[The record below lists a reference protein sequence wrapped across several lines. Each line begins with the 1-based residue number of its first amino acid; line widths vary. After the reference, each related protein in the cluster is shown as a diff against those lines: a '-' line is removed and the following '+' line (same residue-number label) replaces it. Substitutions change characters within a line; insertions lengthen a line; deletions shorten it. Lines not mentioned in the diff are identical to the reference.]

1 MKRSNYKML
10 FMRIHYFLFLAFV
23 ASSFAFGQK
32 MDYKVDL
39 KNCKKDRV
47 AVELNT
53 TYKGKDTAKFNFP
66 MTVPGTYAVLDYG
79 RYITAFKAFDSAGKA
94 LKVKKKG
101 NNTFLI
107 YPGKDVAKIQYLVDD
122 SWEEKNKKTKIFEPA
137 GTGFEAGKYFYINN
151 GGLFGYFGNDWN
163 NEVDVLFTKP
173 SNLRGYTTLIQKLRN
188 DDQEMFWAKNYHDLI
203 DNPILFTHEK
213 EEVMKI
219 QSTKVSVAS
228 YYAGSDSSAYHVRK
242 KIDSAM
248 VAIDQFV
255 GGKLPVDNYAFLN
268 FVKDY
273 RDIGELLMSG
283 KLGPL
288 DYIKIFKKLGGQGFG
303 ALEHGHSSSYFMPD
317 FGRNSYTS
325 MIYETAIHEFLH
337 IYSPLSLHSQYIGEF
352 NYTQPIMS
360 KHLWLYEGTTEYF
373 SVLVAM
379 QGGLSSTDETIKEK
393 LKGKIVSSYAY
404 PDSIPFT
411 VMSANVFDKPYIDQ
425 YNQVYERGA
434 IMAMLLDI
442 EIMRLTNGKKTL
454 KTVIFELTKKYGSN
468 KSFEE
473 ATFIDEFV
481 AAVHP
486 DLKAFFTKYVEGTT
500 PLAIEEGFKV
510 IGIDYKKE
518 IKGTVPMDILS
529 EEDNKVKVN
538 RGIVVNGMVTVSKAD
553 KSNYAG
559 LMAGDKVNTAELEKA
574 YKNEDGSYKAE
585 GTMIT
590 INVERKGKMI
600 PLSFPAKFKEGTI
613 KNTIEVSKTMTA
625 EQEKLFQLWS
635 TGK

>member
-1 MKRSNYKML
+1 MKRIL
-10 FMRIHYFLFLAFV
+10 PFILAFTSVTAV
-23 ASSFAFGQK
+23 AQK

-39 KNCKKDRV
+39 ANCKKDRI
-47 AVELNT
+47 AVELAT
-53 TYKGKDTAKFNFP
+53 EYKGKDTAKFNFP
-66 MTVPGTYAVLDYG
+66 MTIPGTYAVLDYG
-79 RYITAFKAFDSAGKA
+79 RYITSFKAYDASGKL

-101 NNTFLI
+101 NNTFCI
-107 YPGKDVAKIQYLVDD
+107 YPASSISKITYLADD

-137 GTGFEAGKYFYINN
+137 GTGFEAGKYFYINA

-163 NEVDVLFTKP
+163 NEYDVHFTKP
-173 SNLRGYTTLIQKLRN
+173 TNLQGYSTLVQKLRN
-188 DDQEMFWAKNYHDLI
+188 EKEQIFWAKNYHDLI

-213 EEVMKI
+213 EEIMKI
-219 QSTKVSVAS
+219 QNTKVSVAS
-228 YYAGSDSSAYHVRK
+228 YYAGSDSSSYYVRT

-268 FVKDY
+268 YVQDY
-273 RDIGELLMSG
+273 RDIGEMLMSG

-317 FGRNSYTS
+317 FGKHSYKD

-352 NYTQPIMS
+352 NYTTPVMS

-379 QGGLSSTDETIKEK
+379 QGGLSTIDETVNDKIKA
-393 LKGKIVSSYAY
+393 KIVSSYAY

-411 VMSANVFDKPYIDQ
+411 VMSAKVFDKPYIDH
-425 YNQVYERGA
+425 YGQVYERGA

-442 EIMRLTNGKKTL
+442 EIMRLTNGQKTL
-454 KTVIFELTKKYGSN
+454 KTVIFELCKKYGS
-468 KSFEE
+468 KVSFNEE
-473 ATFIDEFV
+473 TFIDEFI
-481 AAVHP
+481 AAAHP
-486 DLKAFFTKYVEGTT
+486 GLKDFFSKYVEGTT
-500 PLAIEEGFKV
+500 PLAIEEGFKQV
-510 IGIDYKKE
+510 GIDYKKE
-518 IKGTVPMDILS
+518 EKGIVPLDILS
-529 EEDNKVKVN
+529 EADNKVKAN
-538 RGIVVNGMVTVSKAD
+538 KGIIVNGMVTVSKAD
-553 KSNYAG
+553 KGNYAG
-559 LMAGDKVNTAELEKA
+559 IMAGDKVNINELAAA

-590 INVERKGKMI
+590 INIERKGKMT
-600 PLSFPAKFKEGTI
+600 PLTFPAKFKDGTI
-613 KNTIEVSKTMTA
+613 KNVISVSKTMTP
-625 EQEKLFQLWS
+625 EQEKLFKLWS

>member
-1 MKRSNYKML
+1 
-10 FMRIHYFLFLAFV
+10 MRLHYLFLFSLFTTSAF
-23 ASSFAFGQK
+23 AQK

-53 TYKGKDTAKFNFP
+53 TYHGKDTTTFNFP

-79 RYITAFKAFDSAGKA
+79 RYITAFKAFDSNGKA

-101 NNTFLI
+101 NNTFMI
-107 YPGKDVAKIQYLVDD
+107 FPGKDVAKVTYLADD

-137 GTGFEAGKYFYINN
+137 GTGFEAGKYFYLNG
-151 GGLFGYFGNDWN
+151 GGLFGYFEMDWK
-163 NEVDVLFTKP
+163 NEVDVLFDKP
-173 SNLRGYTTLIQKLRN
+173 ANLKGYTTLIQKLRN

-228 YYAGSDSSAYHVRK
+228 YYAGSDSSAYFVRQ

-248 VAIDQFV
+248 TAIDQFV
-255 GGKLPVDNYAFLN
+255 GGKLPVSNYAFLN

-317 FGRNSYTS
+317 FGRNSYTG

-337 IYSPLSLHSQYIGEF
+337 IYSPLSLHSQYIGDF
-352 NYTQPIMS
+352 NYTKPVMS

-379 QGGLSSTDETIKEK
+379 QGGLSTVEETINDKVK
-393 LKGKIVSSYAY
+393 TKIVSSYAY

-425 YNQVYERGA
+425 YGQVYERGA

-442 EIMRLTNGKKTL
+442 EIMRLTGGKKTL
-454 KTVIFELTKKYGSN
+454 KTVIFDLCAKYGST
-468 KSFEE
+468 KSFNEE
-473 ATFIDEFV
+473 TFIDEFV
-481 AAVHP
+481 AAAHP
-486 DLKAFFTKYVEGTT
+486 DLKAFFTKYVEGST
-500 PLAIEEGFKV
+500 PLAIQEGFNV
-510 IGIDYKKE
+510 IGIDYVKE
-518 IKGTVPMDILS
+518 QKGTVPMDILS
-529 EEDNKVKVN
+529 EADNKVKVN

-553 KSNYAG
+553 KTNYAG
-559 LMAGDKVNTAELEKA
+559 LQSGDKVNQTELDKV
-574 YKNEDGSYKAE
+574 YKNEDGTYVAE
-585 GTMIT
+585 GTMVT

-600 PLSFPAKFKEGTI
+600 PLTFPAKFKEGSI
-613 KNTIEVSKTMTA
+613 KNQISVNPNMTA
-625 EQEKLFQLWS
+625 EQEKLFYLWS
-635 TGK
+635 TGKTSNR